1 MSKISLAPDAS
12 GSGIFTIASPNSNTN
27 RTLTLPDDTGTIVTN
42 SGNQAGSFTTLNTS
56 GAVVFNDAGADVDFR
71 VESDTVENALFVDG
85 ANGNI
90 GVGRNSPGA
99 QVEVSRSATDG
110 FSTMRWS
117 NTGASGKTYEI
128 GLGGNTAAAGF
139 ANNLYFY
146 DSTAAAT
153 RMVIDSAGKVLIG
166 ASSADIASSSQA
178 VVIGSEGFGVGF
190 GATTGTYLK
199 INPGDANGVVNL
211 TADARSGNYPAI
223 TFTTSATERMR
234 ITSGGNL
241 LVGCTSV
248 PTFVDATGFG
258 FAFDRTFKT
267 TFFVQDNPTSYA
279 CTYFNATS
287 YTSGTAYFAQFRV
300 NGSTVGDITSN
311 GSSTSYV
318 TSSDYR
324 LKENVAPMAGALAKV
339 LELNPVTYT
348 WKVNGSAGEGF
359 IAHELQAVCPDAVSG
374 EKDATEIQQVEVSPA
389 VPATYDDEGNEL
401 TPAVEA
407 VYEEREVPKYQ
418 GVDTSFLVATL
429 TAAIQELSAKNDAL
443 EARIAALET
452 GA

>member
-56 GAVVFNDAGADVDFR
+56 GAVVFNDAGADVDFQGR
-71 VESDTVENALFVDG
+71 VG
-85 ANGNI
+85 YG
-90 GVGRNSPGA
+90 
-99 QVEVSRSATDG
+99 
-110 FSTMRWS
+110 
-117 NTGASGKTYEI
+117 I

-287 YTSGTAYFAQFRV
+287 YTSGTAY
-300 NGSTVGDITSN
+300 
-311 GSSTSYV
+311 
-318 TSSDYR
+318 
-324 LKENVAPMAGALAKV
+324 
-339 LELNPVTYT
+339 
-348 WKVNGSAGEGF
+348 
-359 IAHELQAVCPDAVSG
+359 H
-374 EKDATEIQQVEVSPA
+374 
-389 VPATYDDEGNEL
+389 L
-401 TPAVEA
+401 T
-407 VYEEREVPKYQ
+407 
-418 GVDTSFLVATL
+418 
-429 TAAIQELSAKNDAL
+429 TA
-443 EARIAALET
+443 
-452 GA
+452 